1 MSKSKK
7 LLQKNYTLP
16 YKILKSLNFV
26 SYYRCKDMC
35 DIVNIDKQ
43 LLNYYLKKL
52 KQDDFVRTI
61 FHGSYQITESGKN
74 FLEQLVNKQNKKM
87 IRLEN
92 MRYKYPIYSD
102 VNKLLES
109 LSWKKSSLNNL
120 DVYYVKFNEYSLR
133 MFVGK
138 NISIEITC
146 KHWHGTDMHQI
157 MWESRD
163 DIEKTM
169 NEFSDKF
176 DVKLGK
182 CESSMRPDFAIP
194 SKMSESILK
203 SCGLSQLKSDSTV
216 LNKSKDRGYDYE
228 THDIE
233 SAQLVLELP
242 YMIEKMSK
250 EIQEIKKYSKNNLMM
265 NSTVQPIMFF

>member
-1 MSKSKK
+1 LSNSKK

-16 YKILKSLNFV
+16 YTILKCLNFV

-35 DIVNIDKQ
+35 NVVKTDKQ

-52 KQDDFVRTI
+52 ETEDFVRKI

-74 FLEQLVNKQNKKM
+74 FLEQLEKKHSKQM

-102 VNKLLES
+102 IHELLES
-109 LSWKKSSLNNL
+109 LPWKKSSIKHV
-120 DVYYVKFNEYSLR
+120 DIFYVKFNEYSIR
-133 MFVGK
+133 MFVAK
-138 NISIEITC
+138 NTSIEITC
-146 KHWHGTDMHQI
+146 KHWHGSDIYQI
-157 MWESRD
+157 MWQARD
-163 DIEKTM
+163 DIEKIM
-169 NEFSDKF
+169 YEFCDKF
-176 DVKLGK
+176 NVKLGK
-182 CESSMRPDFAIP
+182 CEPSMRPDFAIP
-194 SKMSESILK
+194 SKISESILK
-203 SCGLSQLKSDSTV
+203 SCGLSQLQSDSAV

-242 YMIEKMSK
+242 YMIQQMSK
-250 EIQEIKKYSKNNLMM
+250 EIQEIKKYSKNSLLM